1 MKILLIA
8 PQPFYQER
16 GTPIA
21 VRLLAE
27 TLCSFGHS
35 VDLLVY
41 HEGEDIEVPRL
52 RLIRT
57 RRPPGVHSV
66 PIGISWQKIVCDCWL
81 IPRLIGTL
89 IKNSYDVVHA
99 VEEAI
104 FPAVIINLFARRKLI
119 YDMDSS
125 LVDQLTDKWRP
136 LRPMRGFLQLF
147 EKLAVRRSSLV
158 FAVCEDLAA
167 KVRPWVGSERVV
179 VLPDVPISE
188 GHADE
193 PIEDLR
199 SLVGAD
205 AVLALYVGNL
215 EHYQGIDL
223 LLEAVAASTAKNVR
237 LVVIGG
243 ENSHVAEYRLRAQA
257 LAIDRQVH
265 FMGPRPV
272 STLRGYLEQADVLV
286 SPRVLGENTPMKIY
300 SYMQAGKAILATDI
314 RSHAQALDSTCAEL
328 VSPSVDA
335 FGNGLQRLAED
346 LEHRRRL
353 GSAALE
359 KVEREYSLSAF
370 RHTLQ
375 RAYSRLSLALACLWS
390 PVEEICAF
398 LI

>member
-27 TLCSFGHS
+27 TLCRFGHS

-52 RLIRT
+52 RLIRA
-57 RRPPGVHSV
+57 RRPPGVRSV

-81 IPRLIGTL
+81 IPRLIGAL
-89 IKNSYDVVHA
+89 LKNSYDVVHA

-104 FPAVIINLFARRKLI
+104 FPAVIINFFARRKLI

-136 LRPMRGFLQLF
+136 LRPMRGFLRLF
-147 EKLAVRRSSLV
+147 EKMAVRQSNLV

-188 GHADE
+188 GQTDE
-193 PIEDLR
+193 PIDDLR

-205 AVLALYVGNL
+205 ALLALYVGNL

-223 LLEAVAASTAKNVR
+223 LLEAVAGSAAKNVR

-243 ENSHVAEYRLRAQA
+243 ENSHVAAYRQRAQA
-257 LAIDRQVH
+257 LSIDRHVH
-265 FMGPRPV
+265 FLGPRPV
-272 STLRGYLEQADVLV
+272 STLSSYLQQADVLV
-286 SPRVLGENTPMKIY
+286 SPRVLGQNTPMKIY
-300 SYMQAGKAILATDI
+300 SYMQAGKAILATNI

-328 VSPSVDA
+328 VPPSVDA
-335 FGNGLQRLAED
+335 FGIGLQRLAED
-346 LEHRRRL
+346 REHRHRL
-353 GSAALE
+353 GSAALK
-359 KVEREYSLSAF
+359 KVEREYSLTAF
-370 RHTLQ
+370 QQTLQ
-375 RAYSRLSLALACLWS
+375 RAYGRLSAVLACLYS
-390 PVEEICAF
+390 PIQEVCAF
-398 LI
+398 LM